1 MNIIKFD
8 FESRYLNKYILVGK
22 NNFGFIFSINEGG
35 KFVKKL
41 KKGEHEKAMEKAKE
55 MLDKGCGISEIIEET
70 NLSEENVLKAKRKWE
85 DIS

>member
-1 MNIIKFD
+1 M
-8 FESRYLNKYILVGK
+8 LVGK
-22 NNFGFIFSINEGG
+22 NNFRFRFIISEGG

-41 KKGEHEKAMEKAKE
+41 KKGEHEEAMEKAKE

-70 NLSEENVLKAKRKWE
+70 NLSKENVLKAKRKWE